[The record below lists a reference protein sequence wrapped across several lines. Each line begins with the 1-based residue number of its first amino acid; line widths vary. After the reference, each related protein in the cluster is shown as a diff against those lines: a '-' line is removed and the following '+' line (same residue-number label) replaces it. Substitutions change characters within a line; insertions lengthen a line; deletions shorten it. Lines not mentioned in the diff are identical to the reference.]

1 MARNIISNWKLIFI
15 MKTRNLSILLA
26 CSVLCLPAIAKENLP
41 TAEQRFGGKIG
52 NAEDPSFRRHVVP
65 LASKLGCS
73 GRECH
78 GSFQGRGGFQLSLFG
93 YDFEKDHT
101 AITNDT
107 KDDIRVDMENP
118 AKSLFIQ
125 KPLKQVKHKG
135 GEIYEEGSWEHNLML
150 KWIQQG
156 AKLDVVETGAFDRLE
171 IFPKEIV
178 ARKVGESIQLKV
190 IAHWVDGTV
199 EDVTEF
205 TRFRTNDESVVLAHE
220 GGRLEIKGKGD
231 SHVVAFYDNGVAPV
245 PVMLPVSQQVG
256 SKYPKVRATTPIDKA
271 IATKLQKVGI
281 VPSEICS
288 DQEFL
293 RRVTLDV
300 TGTLPTAQEVKSFLA
315 SKDKNKRQKKANE
328 LLSRP
333 AYAAWWTTKINDFQG
348 NSPNQLRINN
358 YARQIN
364 PSRDWYDWV
373 YKRVLE
379 NQSYDKIVEGIVMG
393 KSRTSSDQDYK
404 SFTKE
409 MASYFR
415 DNHPAEFAERKDMPW
430 FWARRNIRQP
440 EEKAMAFAYSFLG
453 VRIQCAQC
461 HKHPFDQWTQ
471 ADFNSFK
478 AFFEPITYGTN
489 TGQREMDGDYNPKSL
504 QKEIE
509 KLANYDPK
517 DPKSNKTRQLRPVV
531 DKRVKAGESV
541 PWQEVYIRASRSKKY
556 TPAQIA
562 RIKKKNP
569 NFNARVITPKVL
581 GGETMDVK
589 YPDPR
594 TPLVEWLR
602 ADENPYFARS
612 FVNRVWA
619 SYFGRGLVEPADDLN
634 LANPPTNA
642 EVLDHLAKGFVKSG
656 YDMKWVHREIL
667 NSDAYQR
674 SWKVNATNEHDDK
687 NFSRYVIRRLP
698 AEVAADAIRQAT
710 GSEERIKELA
720 SNMDMRMIG
729 ATSTGAYR
737 RGPATYMLGIFGKPA
752 RENNCDCERT
762 VDPTLLQTLFTRNDP
777 EMLSQLKA
785 KGGWIDELARRYKIK
800 NGVGDNDRK
809 RLGTFRSRLNVQRKR
824 LANLKTHMPKKPA
837 DPKDAQ
843 AAKKYKVQL
852 EAHKKEQQRL
862 INSMGYYQKKIDEL
876 TPKKQDPAQRAE
888 LPEGVE
894 KLISET
900 FLRTVSRYPTNK
912 EMELARA
919 DMAKSDNVVEGIQE
933 LLLALLNTKEF
944 MVNH

>member
-1 MARNIISNWKLIFI
+1 
-15 MKTRNLSILLA
+15 
-26 CSVLCLPAIAKENLP
+26 LPAIAKEKLP
-41 TAEQRFGGKIG
+41 TAQQRFGGETEK
-52 NAEDPSFRRHVVP
+52 AESPSFRRHVVP

-78 GSFQGRGGFQLSLFG
+78 GSFQGRGDFQLSLFG
-93 YDFEKDHT
+93 YDFAKDHK
-101 AITNDT
+101 AITADKENR
-107 KDDIRVDMENP
+107 IRINP
-118 AKSLFIQ
+118 DQPEKSLFLQ
-125 KPLKQVKHKG
+125 KPMKQMKHKG
-135 GEIYEEGSWEHNLML
+135 GEIYEKGSWEHNVML
-150 KWIQQG
+150 KWILEG
-156 AKLDVVETGAFDRLE
+156 AELDVEETGDFDRLE
-171 IFPKEIV
+171 IFPKEF
-178 ARKVGESIQLKV
+178 VGKKPGDTIQLKV
-190 IAHWVDGTV
+190 LAHWKDGTV
-199 EDVTEF
+199 EDVTGF
-205 TRFRTNDESVVLAHE
+205 TRFDTNDESVAVVDGNGEVEL
-220 GGRLEIKGKGD
+220 KGKGD
-231 SHVVAFYDNGVAPV
+231 SHIVAFYDNGVRPV

-256 SKYPKVRATTPIDKA
+256 SKYPKVKATTPIDKA

-281 VPSEICS
+281 IPSEVCS

-300 TGTLPTAQEVKSFLA
+300 TGTLPTADEVKSFLA
-315 SKDKNKRQKKANE
+315 SKDKNKRQKKVNE
-328 LLSRP
+328 LLGRP

-348 NSPNQLRINN
+348 NSPAQLRINN
-358 YARQIN
+358 YARKLN
-364 PSRDWYDWV
+364 PSRDWYNWV
-373 YKRVLE
+373 YKRVSG
-379 NQSYDKIVEGIVMG
+379 NRPYDEIVQGIVMG
-393 KSRTSSDQDYK
+393 TGRSRPDQTYQE
-404 SFTKE
+404 FVKE
-409 MASYFR
+409 MGSYFR
-415 DNHPAEFAERKDMPW
+415 EDNPADFSERKDMPH
-430 FWARRNIRQP
+430 FWARRNLRQP

-478 AFFEPITYGTN
+478 AFFEPITVAQYGVNATK
-489 TGQREMDGDYNPKSL
+489 GEGMDPRSL
-504 QKEIE
+504 QKELE
-509 KLANYDPK
+509 KEAGYDPK
-517 DPKSNKTRQLRPVV
+517 DPKSNKNRQLRPVV
-531 DKRVKAGESV
+531 EKRIANGQPV
-541 PWQEVYIRASRSKKY
+541 PWQEVYIKAPRSKKY

-562 RIKKKNP
+562 RIRKKNP
-569 NFNARVITPKVL
+569 NFNTRVITPKVL

-594 TPLVEWLR
+594 TPLVEWLK
-602 ADENPYFARS
+602 ADENPYFARA

-642 EVLDHLAKGFVKSG
+642 GVLEHLAKGFVESG

-710 GSEERIKELA
+710 GSEERVKELA
-720 SNMDMRMIG
+720 SNMEMRMIG
-729 ATSTGAYR
+729 ATSIGGYR
-737 RGPATYMLGIFGKPA
+737 GNNNYMLGIFGKPA

-777 EMLSQLKA
+777 EMLSQLSA

-824 LANLKTHMPKKPA
+824 LANLKTRAPKKPA
-837 DPKDAQ
+837 DPEDAQ
-843 AAKKYKVQL
+843 AAKKYKAQL
-852 EAHKKEQQRL
+852 AAHKKEQQRL
-862 INSMGYYQKKIDEL
+862 INSMGYYQKKIAEL
-876 TPKKQDPAQRAE
+876 TPKKQDPAQRVE

>member
-1 MARNIISNWKLIFI
+1 MRIK
-15 MKTRNLSILLA
+15 NLTILLA
-26 CSVLCLPAIAKENLP
+26 VAVASLPAFAQKAPP
-41 TAEQRFGGKIG
+41 TAAQRFGGDIDK
-52 NAEDPSFRRHVVP
+52 AESPSFRRHVVS

-78 GSFQGRGGFQLSLFG
+78 GSFQGRGDFQLSLFG
-93 YDFEKDHT
+93 YDFGLDHK
-101 AITNDT
+101 AITADKENR
-107 KDDIRVDMENP
+107 IRIDLEHP
-118 AKSLFIQ
+118 EKSLFLQ
-125 KPLKQVKHKG
+125 KAMKQVKHKG

-150 KWIQQG
+150 KWIREG
-156 AKLDVVETGAFDRLE
+156 AKLDVKETGVFDRLE
-171 IFPKEIV
+171 VFPKEFV
-178 ARKVGESIQLKV
+178 GRKIGDTMQLKV
-190 IAHWVDGTV
+190 LAYWKDGTV
-199 EDVTEF
+199 EDVTDF
-205 TRFRTNDESVVLAHE
+205 TRFNTNDESVAVVNE
-220 GGRLEIKGKGD
+220 YGEVEIKGKGD
-231 SHVVAFYDNGVAPV
+231 SHVVAFYDNGVLPM
-245 PVMLPVSQQVG
+245 PVMLPVSRQVG
-256 SKYPKVRATTPIDKA
+256 SNYPKLKATTPIDKA

-281 VPSEICS
+281 VPSEVCT

-315 SKDKNKRQKKANE
+315 SKDKNKRQKKVSE

-333 AYAAWWTTKINDFQG
+333 AYVAWWTTKLNDFQG
-348 NSPNQLRINN
+348 NSPAQMRVNN
-358 YARQIN
+358 YARKIN

-373 YKRVLE
+373 YRRVSE
-379 NQSYDKIVEGIVMG
+379 NRPYDEIVEGIVMG
-393 KSRTSSDQDYK
+393 TSRTSSDQDYK

-415 DNHPAEFAERKDMPW
+415 GNNPADFAEREDMPW
-430 FWARRNIRQP
+430 FWARRNLRQP

-461 HKHPFDQWTQ
+461 HKHPFDQWTK

-478 AFFEPITYGTN
+478 AFFEPIIYGTN
-489 TGQREMDGDYNPKSL
+489 AGQREMDGDYNPKSL

-509 KLANYDPK
+509 KLANYNPK

-531 DKRVKAGESV
+531 EKRVKAGESV
-541 PWQEVYIRASRSKKY
+541 PWPEVYIKASRSRKY
-556 TPAQIA
+556 TPKEIA

-581 GGETMDVK
+581 GGEAMDVK
-589 YPDPR
+589 YSDPR
-594 TPLVEWLR
+594 TPLMEWLR
-602 ADENPYFARS
+602 SGENPYFARA

-642 EVLDHLAKGFVKSG
+642 GVMDHLAKGFVKSG

-674 SWKVNATNEHDDK
+674 SWKVNDTNQHDDK

-710 GSEERIKELA
+710 GSDERIKELA
-720 SNMDMRMIG
+720 SDMDTRMIG
-729 ATSTGAYR
+729 ATSMGGSRAKSN
-737 RGPATYMLGIFGKPA
+737 YMLGIFGKPA

-785 KGGWIDELARRYKIK
+785 KGGWLDELARRYKIK
-800 NGVGDNDRK
+800 GGAGDNDRK
-809 RLGTFRSRLNVQRKR
+809 RLETFRSRLNVQRKR
-824 LANLKTHMPKKPA
+824 LANLKTRAPKKPA
-837 DPKDAQ
+837 DPEEAQ
-843 AAKKYKVQL
+843 AAKKYKAQL
-852 EAHKKEQQRL
+852 ETYKKEQQRL
-862 INSMGYYQKKIDEL
+862 INSMGYYQKKIAEL
-876 TPKKQDPAQRAE
+876 TPKKPESGQQAE

-894 KLISET
+894 ELISET
-900 FLRTVSRYPTNK
+900 FLRTVSRYPSRE
-912 EMELARA
+912 EMELARVDLA
-919 DMAKSDNVVEGIQE
+919 QAANVVEGMQE